1 MKFERSYR
9 YAFTAAFLC
18 HLSLFVFLMVD
29 SATQPSVLARESH
42 QKSPRHP
49 PVKPPNS
56 SEQVI
61 QARRVD
67 QQAVMAAVN
76 RIQQERLEK
85 QKAEAHRQAELK
97 KQAELARQRRIQE
110 ERHLAKIKQEASQL
124 EKIRQ
129 QKIAE
134 ANKRLQAL
142 ARKKEQEK
150 KQLAE
155 MKKQQQ
161 ALQKKRDEQAAAQQA
176 EQLAQAKRQE
186 TLEKAEQEQK
196 RLAEIEQAARAAKR
210 NERIAGEV
218 DKYKA
223 LIIQAISREWILPDQ
238 VDSQLSSQFRIHLAP
253 NGVVLEVNLMRSS
266 GDPVLDRSAQSA
278 IYKASPLPVPNDP
291 DAFNQFR
298 DIHLTVRP
306 EQVRG

>member
-1 MKFERSYR
+1 MKFERSYQ
-9 YAFTAAFLC
+9 YAFTAALLF
-18 HLSLFVFLMVD
+18 HLSLLIFFLAD
-29 SATQPSVLARESH
+29 ASTQHPVLALESH
-42 QKSPRHP
+42 QKSPQHTAH
-49 PVKPPNS
+49 KPS
-56 SEQVI
+56 SSKERVI
-61 QARRVD
+61 QARSVD
-67 QQAVMAAVN
+67 QQEVMTAVN

-85 QKAEAHRQAELK
+85 QQAEERRQVELK
-97 KQAELARQRRIQE
+97 KQAELARQQRIQE
-110 ERHLAKIKQEASQL
+110 ERHLQKIKQEANQL
-124 EKIRQ
+124 ETIRQ

-134 ANKRLQAL
+134 ENKRLQAL
-142 ARKKEQEK
+142 ERKKEQEK

-155 MKKQQQ
+155 IKKQQR

-176 EQLAQAKRQE
+176 EQLAQKRKQE
-186 TLEKAEQEQK
+186 ALEKAERERK
-196 RLAEIEQAARAAKR
+196 RLAAIEQAARVAQI

-238 VDSQLSSQFRIHLAP
+238 VDGQLSSQFRIRLAP
-253 NGVVLEVNLMRSS
+253 NGVVLEVHLMRSS

-306 EQVRG
+306 EHVRG